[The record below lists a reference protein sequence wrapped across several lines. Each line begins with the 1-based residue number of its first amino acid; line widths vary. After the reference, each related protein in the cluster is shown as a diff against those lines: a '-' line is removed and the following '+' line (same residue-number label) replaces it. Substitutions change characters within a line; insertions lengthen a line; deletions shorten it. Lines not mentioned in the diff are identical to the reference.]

1 LAPDL
6 AHAVDMLAPGQAQAG
21 KRPVRAVLC
30 DDVREFRLLL
40 RLELE
45 LTDDIEVVG
54 EAADGCEAVRAI
66 DSLQPDV
73 AIVDL
78 VMPGLDGLEVV
89 RQVRRTLP
97 EVRLIVLSGLHA
109 SVMAEPAVEHGADR
123 YLEKGEPLPV
133 LRSAVLE
140 LAGASG

>member
-1 LAPDL
+1 
-6 AHAVDMLAPGQAQAG
+6 VLAPGQAQAG
-21 KRPVRAVLC
+21 TQPVRTVLC

-45 LTDDIEVVG
+45 ADDDIEVVG
-54 EAADGCEAVRAI
+54 EAADGEEAVRTI
-66 DSLQPDV
+66 DTLRPDV
-73 AIVDL
+73 AVVDL

-89 RQVRRTLP
+89 RRIRRTLP
-97 EVRLIVLSGLHA
+97 GVRLLVLSGLKA
-109 SVMAEPAVEHGADR
+109 SVIGEVAVRHGADR
-123 YLEKGEPLPV
+123 YMEKGEPLAT